1 MDIEDIEDHINDL
14 DWKINNRL
22 DEIKGLKK
30 EKLIYQRLLKA
41 EKELKKYNMPSL
53 SARMRT
59 TLTSNSFVQD

>member
-14 DWKINNRL
+14 DWKINNRF

-41 EKELKKYNMPSL
+41 EKELKQLHKEEKI
-53 SARMRT
+53 
-59 TLTSNSFVQD
+59 

>member
-14 DWKINNRL
+14 DWKINTRL

-41 EKELKKYNMPSL
+41 EKELKQL
-53 SARMRT
+53 HDEERI
-59 TLTSNSFVQD
+59 

>member
-1 MDIEDIEDHINDL
+1 MDIQDIEDHINDL

-41 EKELKKYNMPSL
+41 EKELKQLHEEEKL
-53 SARMRT
+53 
-59 TLTSNSFVQD
+59 

>member
-41 EKELKKYNMPSL
+41 EKELEQLHEEETK
-53 SARMRT
+53 
-59 TLTSNSFVQD
+59 

>member
-41 EKELKKYNMPSL
+41 EKELKKLLYL
-53 SARMRT
+53 KFLKR
-59 TLTSNSFVQD
+59 

>member
-14 DWKINNRL
+14 DWKINNRY

-41 EKELKKYNMPSL
+41 EKELKKLHEEGKNIDTRKSKKY
-53 SARMRT
+53 
-59 TLTSNSFVQD
+59 